1 MRTSAYRWETQDV
14 LIPLAFSVMRWP
26 KPDYVG
32 AATPRAQS
40 LIAARLAIAADDGWT
55 ADEPTDFATLFSRSR
70 VRSRNTLLR
79 WRVDSVAIRVTRRVP
94 YRRART
100 EAKGQKGAMSGEAT
114 NTERKGRKS

>member
-1 MRTSAYRWETQDV
+1 MRTSAYLWETQDV

-26 KPDYVG
+26 HPDYVG

-40 LIAARLAIAADDGWT
+40 LIAARLALAASDGWT

-79 WRVDSVAIRVTRRVP
+79 WRVDSVTIRMTHRVT
-94 YRRART
+94 YRGIA
-100 EAKGQKGAMSGEAT
+100 
-114 NTERKGRKS
+114 

>member
-1 MRTSAYRWETQDV
+1 MPTSAYRWEAQDV

-40 LIAARLAIAADDGWT
+40 LIAARLAVEAGDGWT
-55 ADEPTDFATLFSRSR
+55 ADEPTDFPTLFSRSR

-79 WRVDSVAIRVTRRVP
+79 WRVDSVSIRMTRRVT
-94 YRRART
+94 YQ
-100 EAKGQKGAMSGEAT
+100 GIV
-114 NTERKGRKS
+114 

>member
-40 LIAARLAIAADDGWT
+40 MIAARLAQQRTSLCG
-55 ADEPTDFATLFSRSR
+55 
-70 VRSRNTLLR
+70 TLLAQVIASLLSR
-79 WRVDSVAIRVTRRVP
+79 MAASLA
-94 YRRART
+94 
-100 EAKGQKGAMSGEAT
+100 
-114 NTERKGRKS
+114 

>member
-32 AATPRAQS
+32 AATPRAQPM
-40 LIAARLAIAADDGWT
+40 IAARLAIAADDGWT

-79 WRVDSVAIRVTRRVP
+79 WRVDSVAIRVTRRVS
-94 YRRART
+94 YR
-100 EAKGQKGAMSGEAT
+100 GAV
-114 NTERKGRKS
+114 